1 MKKVLITGITGQD
14 GSYLAEFLL
23 DKGYQVHGL
32 IRRSSVFTT
41 SRIDHLLDKK
51 NFVLHHGDMHD
62 SSNIISII
70 KTVNPSEI
78 YHLAAQ
84 SHVAVSFAV
93 PEDTGNTIGLGLLR
107 LLNAVHLL
115 NPEIKI
121 YNASTSEMFGGFKET
136 SPQSETTAFHPR
148 SPYGA
153 AKLYSHWLGINY
165 REAYGMFVAN
175 GILFNHESPRR
186 GETFVTRKITRGVA
200 RYKKTNQGLINL
212 GNLYSVRDWGY
223 AANYVEAM
231 YLMLQQ
237 ELPDDF
243 VIATSIGTSV
253 KEFVNKSFKA
263 ADIELTWDGEGINE
277 IAVDSKNGKKVVGID
292 QKHLRAS
299 EVDFLLGD
307 YSKAERILGWEPTL
321 GIDELIEVMVES
333 DMRTFSAK

>member
-1 MKKVLITGITGQD
+1 MSTALITGITGQD
-14 GSYLAEFLL
+14 GSYLAEYLL
-23 DKGYQVHGL
+23 NLGYEVHGL

-41 SRIDHLLDKK
+41 SRIEHLLNNR
-51 NFVLHHGDMHD
+51 NFILHHGDMHD

-70 KTVNPSEI
+70 KTVNPIEI

-107 LLNAVHLL
+107 LLNAVNLL
-115 NPEIKI
+115 NPEIRI

-200 RYKKTNQGLINL
+200 QYKKTNQGIISL

-237 ELPDDF
+237 EKSDDF
-243 VIATSIGTSV
+243 VIATSVGTSV
-253 KEFVNKSFKA
+253 KEFVNKAFQA
-263 ADIELTWDGEGINE
+263 ADVELAWEGEGFGEYAI
-277 IAVDSKNGKKVVGID
+277 DTKNGNKVVDIN
-292 QKHLRAS
+292 QKYLRAS

-307 YSKAERILGWEPTL
+307 YSKAKRILGWEPSI
-321 GIDELIEVMVES
+321 GIDRLIAIMVES
-333 DMRTFSAK
+333 DMRIF